1 MKPPKKAKKARRA
14 KAKKR
19 ARSTPKKV
27 TITTRVKRRV
37 VVENPKRKKK
47 RAKKKAAPKKRTTTV
62 TVRPNPKK
70 RRVPKDELG
79 PLAQSIV
86 SRHGKRH
93 PGDRARPNAAYWRQP
108 RAARA
113 SNLRKLARGTP
124 RQKRAAVAIAKCE
137 VSEGRGPPRRSNP
150 GAMSDEAALREY
162 ERTHWGERGGRRVST
177 AAAPNPRHGTATKLG
192 KLVSVVYLTEKGGDD
207 GPTEYEHEFEGKLP
221 ELVYNDGGLL
231 IAGGSYRIKEG
242 GIDG

>member
-1 MKPPKKAKKARRA
+1 MKPPKKAKKAKRA

-19 ARSTPKKV
+19 AAGKPKKV

-37 VVENPKRKKK
+37 VVENPKRKRPKK
-47 RAKKKAAPKKRTTTV
+47 RAAKKRTTTV

-70 RRVPKDELG
+70 RRAPKDELG
-79 PLAQSIV
+79 PLARSIV
-86 SRHGKRH
+86 ARHGKRH
-93 PGDRARPNAAYWRQP
+93 PRDRATPNAAYWRQS

-113 SNLRKLARGTP
+113 ANLRKLVRGTP

-137 VSEGRGPPRRSNP
+137 VSEGRGPPRRNNP
-150 GAMSDEAALREY
+150 GGMSDEAALREY
-162 ERTHWGERGGRRVST
+162 ERTHWGERGGKRVST
-177 AAAPNPRHGTATKLG
+177 AVAPNPRHGTATKLG

-207 GPTEYEHEFEGKLP
+207 GPTEYEHAFEGKLP